1 MTKLYFD
8 KLIKG
13 SDHPMSDVDKIKEWI
28 GYLKLW
34 LGIFVV
40 TLISLI
46 GWLVSNY
53 ETAKQFLII
62 LDMVVILVLVIMS
75 GWINKVIQKSIQ
87 ELGEL

>member
-1 MTKLYFD
+1 
-8 KLIKG
+8 
-13 SDHPMSDVDKIKEWI
+13 MSDIDKTKEWI

-62 LDMVVILVLVIMS
+62 LDIIVVLVLMVMAA
-75 GWINKVIQKSIQ
+75 WINQVIQKSIQ
-87 ELGEL
+87 DLGEL